1 MKPLDFE
8 KPLYDILEKI
18 KELEA
23 NPNLKDN
30 VNSLKIE
37 AEKLKNNIYSNLTR
51 WQVVQ
56 IARHPDRPKSIDY
69 LNNVFDEF
77 LELHGDRLFSDDKA
91 IITGIAKIEKFSI
104 AFIAQEKGRS
114 TSEKIERNFGM
125 PHPEGYRKGMRI
137 MELAEKLKLPLI
149 TFVDTPGAYPGVGA
163 EERGQFS
170 AIAYSIMK
178 MLSLKTYTISYI
190 IGEGGSGGAL
200 AIAVADRVFA
210 FEYSIYSVISPEGC
224 ASILFR
230 DASKASEAAEVLKLT
245 AKDLLDFGV
254 IDGIVKEPI
263 GGAHWD
269 PKLMYST
276 LKEHIISQIEELT
289 KIPLEEVLERRY
301 KKYRNMG
308 IIYG

>member
-18 KELEA
+18 KELES
-23 NPNLKDN
+23 NPSLKDN
-30 VNSLKIE
+30 VNNLKVE
-37 AEKLKNNIYSNLTR
+37 AEKLRKNIYNNLTR

-56 IARHPDRPKSIDY
+56 IARHVDRPKSIDY
-69 LNNVFDEF
+69 INNVFDEF
-77 LELHGDRLFSDDKA
+77 IELRGDRLFMDDKS

-104 AFIAQEKGRS
+104 AFIAQEKGRN
-114 TSEKIERNFGM
+114 TTEKIERNFGM

-137 MELAEKLKLPLI
+137 MELAEKLKLPII
-149 TFVDTPGAYPGVGA
+149 TFVDTPGAYPGIGA

-178 MLSLKTYTISYI
+178 MLSIKTYTISYI

-224 ASILFR
+224 ASIIFR
-230 DASKASEAAEVLKLT
+230 DSNRAPEAAEVLKLT
-245 AKDLLDFGV
+245 SKDLLEYGV

-269 PKLMYST
+269 PKTMYST
-276 LKEHIISQIEELT
+276 LRQHIILQIEELK
-289 KIPLEEVLERRY
+289 KIPLDEILEIRY
-301 KKYRNMG
+301 NKYRKIG

>member
-8 KPLYDILEKI
+8 KPLYDILERI

-23 NPNLKDN
+23 NPSLKDSVENLK
-30 VNSLKIE
+30 KE
-37 AEKLKNNIYSNLTR
+37 AEKIRQSIYTNLTR
-51 WQVVQ
+51 WQIVQ
-56 IARHPDRPKSIDY
+56 IARHPDRPKSLDY

-77 LELHGDRLFSDDKA
+77 LELHGDRLFADDSS
-91 IITGIAKIEKFSI
+91 IITGIGKIQNFSV
-104 AFIAQEKGRS
+104 AFIAEEKGGT

-137 MELAEKLKLPLI
+137 MELAEKLKIPLI
-149 TFVDTPGAYPGVGA
+149 TFVDTPGAYPGIGA

-178 MLSLKTYTISYI
+178 MLSIKTWTISYI

-200 AIAVADRVFA
+200 AIAVGDRVFA
-210 FEYSIYSVISPEGC
+210 LEYSIYSVISPEGC

-230 DASKASEAAEVLKLT
+230 DASKASEAAEILKLT
-245 AKDLLDFGV
+245 AKDLLELGI
-254 IDGIVKEPI
+254 IDGIVKEPL

-269 PKLMYST
+269 VNTMYAI
-276 LKEHIISQIEELT
+276 LKEHIINQLKEL
-289 KIPLEEVLERRY
+289 KSLSIDEILNLRY
-301 KKYRNMG
+301 QKYRNIG
-308 IIYG
+308 IVHG

>member
-1 MKPLDFE
+1 MRPLDFE
-8 KPLYDILEKI
+8 KPLFDILEKI
-18 KELEA
+18 KELEG

-30 VNSLKIE
+30 LTLLKQE
-37 AEKLKNNIYSNLTR
+37 AEKLRQRIYSNLTR
-51 WQVVQ
+51 WQIVQ

-69 LNNVFDEF
+69 LNNVLDEF
-77 LELHGDRLFSDDKA
+77 LELHGDRLFSDDPA
-91 IITGIAKIEKFSI
+91 IITGIGKIENFSI
-104 AFIAQEKGRS
+104 AFIAQEKGR
-114 TSEKIERNFGM
+114 TTNEKIERNFGM

-149 TFVDTPGAYPGVGA
+149 TFVDTPGAYPGIGA

-178 MLSLKTYTISYI
+178 MLSIKTRTIGYI

-200 AIAVADRVFA
+200 AIAVCDRVFA

-230 DASKASEAAEVLKLT
+230 DSNKANEAAEILKLT
-245 AKDLLDFGV
+245 SKDLMELNI

-263 GGAHWD
+263 GGAHWN
-269 PKLMYST
+269 PKEMYQT
-276 LKEHIISQIEELT
+276 LRKHIIEQLNELN
-289 KIPLEEVLERRY
+289 KMEIDEILRIRY
-301 KKYRNMG
+301 EKYRKVGLFN
-308 IIYG
+308 